1 MIERTEAEI
10 KKIQEILQAA
20 KENNIQFIKLW
31 FVDILGHLKSL
42 TLSHKEFE
50 HALTEGMGFDGS
62 SIEGFARIYESDLI
76 ALPDLDSFCILPE
89 ELMGLPT
96 ARLFCDI
103 RTTTGEQFEGDPR
116 YILKKTLKE
125 MEKLGFSKL
134 MVGPELEFFYFKD
147 DKGTELMDKGG
158 YFDTIPIDESNSLR
172 QKTMLMLEKVGIR
185 VEYAHHEVAPSQHEI
200 DLKYNEALKM
210 ADNVITYKTIVKH
223 VAESNGCYATFM
235 PKPIKGI
242 NGSGMHVHQSLF
254 DKDGNN
260 TFYDA
265 KDPLY
270 LSQTAKHYIAGILQ
284 HVKDICSIT
293 NQSVN
298 SYKRLVEGY
307 EAPVYI
313 AWGRKNRSTL
323 VRIPQAKVGK
333 PSASRIECRFPDAVC
348 NPYLAFSVMLAA
360 GLDGIKNKK
369 ELMPIQENNIFHMSK
384 AERAAAKIESLPG
397 YLYEALRNTE
407 KSALVKKTLGE
418 HTFKKFI
425 ENKEIEWDHY
435 RTHISSYELKH
446 YLPYM

>member
-1 MIERTEAEI
+1 MIQRTEAEM
-10 KKIQEILQAA
+10 KKIDDILKIA

-31 FVDILGHLKSL
+31 FVDILGNLKSL
-42 TLSHKEFE
+42 TLSHKEFK
-50 HALTEGMGFDGS
+50 HALEEGMGFDGS
-62 SIEGFARIYESDLI
+62 SIEGFARVYESDLI

-96 ARLFCDI
+96 ARFFCDI
-103 RTTTGEQFEGDPR
+103 KTTAGEQFEGDPR

-125 MEKLGFSKL
+125 MEKMGFTKM
-134 MVGPELEFFYFKD
+134 MVGPELEFFYFKN
-147 DKGTELMDKGG
+147 DKGTELMDNGG
-158 YFDTIPIDESNSLR
+158 YFDTIPIDESNSVR

-200 DLKYNEALKM
+200 DLKYDEALKM
-210 ADNVITYKTIVKH
+210 ADAVITYKTIVKH
-223 VAESNGCYATFM
+223 VAEANGCYATFM

-254 DKDGNN
+254 DASGN
-260 TFYDA
+260 TFYDD
-265 KDPLY
+265 KDELY
-270 LSQTAKHYIAGILQ
+270 LSQTAKHYIAGVLE
-284 HVKDICSIT
+284 HVKDLCSVT

-333 PSASRIECRFPDAVC
+333 PNASRIECRFPDGAC
-348 NPYLAFSVMLAA
+348 NPYLAFAVMLAA
-360 GLDGIKNKK
+360 GLDGIKKKK
-369 ELMPIQENNIFHMSK
+369 ELAPIQENNIFHMTK
-384 AERAAAKIESLPG
+384 EERAEAKIEALPG
-397 YLYEALRNTE
+397 YLYEAVNNTK
-407 KSALVKKTLGE
+407 KSALVKRTLGA
-418 HTFKKFI
+418 HTFEKFI
-425 ENKEIEWDHY
+425 ENKEIEWDDY
-435 RTHISSYELKH
+435 RTHITKYELEN